1 MNGLPTDVIANPW
14 VRVSE
19 NRFVHH
25 SGACIE
31 RRNFPAVPGWYLI
44 PDPRG
49 GAVHRFEPTLQG
61 RDDAFIAFCARYSP

>member
-1 MNGLPTDVIANPW
+1 MHGSQTDVIANPW

-19 NRFVHH
+19 HRYVHR

-31 RRNFPAVPGWYLI
+31 RRGFPTVPGWYLV

-49 GAVHRFEPTLQG
+49 ETVHRFAPTPQG
-61 RDDAFIAFCARYSP
+61 CDEAFIAFCSQVSP

>member
-1 MNGLPTDVIANPW
+1 MNGSPTDVIANPW

-19 NRFVHH
+19 RRYVHR

-31 RRNFPAVPGWYLI
+31 RREYPTVPGWYLI

-49 GAVHRFEPTLQG
+49 EALHRFEPIPQG
-61 RDDAFIAFCARYSP
+61 CDDAFIAFSARYSP